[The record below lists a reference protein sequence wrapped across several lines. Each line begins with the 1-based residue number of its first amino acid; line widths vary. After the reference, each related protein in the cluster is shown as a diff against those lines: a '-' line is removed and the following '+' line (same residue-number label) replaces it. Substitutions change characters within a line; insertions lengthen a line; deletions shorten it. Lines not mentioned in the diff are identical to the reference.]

1 MLVKSCSQCGSSLG
15 PGAKY
20 CSQCGASDPTPT
32 APTPSPLPT
41 PRSTGQPQ
49 ASSRQGSRTWQ
60 KWGIGLGAGI
70 GLLVTLALI
79 IGPSEAPYN
88 ATPGPDITDF
98 TVRKEWDIP
107 AGGSGAELVVD
118 DSATREEVIKLAQ
131 WLLDKNPDD
140 QLLSLR
146 VYNSSEQLAVVS
158 EWPGEYETNG
168 VTWLADLP
176 ELPTPDM
183 PFDKLKTFAM
193 QLEYDELYRNMDKY
207 SIATWRKNGGPTPLI
222 YFVGEIRSTEALKGI
237 LEGVWAAHLI
247 LSDNDSVVLT
257 YEEPT
262 LRVGDKVEFVGVCQ
276 ELRSFQNVDGGS
288 LTIPSCTA
296 WLVNIV
302 SSS

>member
-1 MLVKSCSQCGSSLG
+1 MLVNCFQCGSSLG

-20 CSQCGASDPTPT
+20 CSLCGASVPRPT
-32 APTPSPLPT
+32 APTPSTFPT
-41 PRSTGQPQ
+41 PTGQPQ
-49 ASSRQGSRTWQ
+49 TASRQGSRSWQ
-60 KWGIGLGAGI
+60 KWGIGLAVGI

-79 IGPSEAPYN
+79 IGPSEAPFN
-88 ATPGPDITDF
+88 PTPGPDVTAF
-98 TVRKEWDIP
+98 TVSKEWDIP

-118 DSATREEVIKLAQ
+118 DSATREEVIKLGQ

-140 QLLSLR
+140 QLLLLR

-207 SIATWRKNGGPTPLI
+207 SIDTWRKSGGPTPLL
-222 YFVGEIRSTEALKGI
+222 YFAGEIRSTEALRGL
-237 LEGVWAAHLI
+237 LEGVWAAQLI
-247 LSDNDSVVLT
+247 LSDNDFLVFT

-262 LRVGDKVEFVGVCQ
+262 LRVGDKVKFVGVCE
-276 ELRSFQNVDGGS
+276 ELGSFQNVDGS
-288 LTIPSCTA
+288 SHTIPFCTA